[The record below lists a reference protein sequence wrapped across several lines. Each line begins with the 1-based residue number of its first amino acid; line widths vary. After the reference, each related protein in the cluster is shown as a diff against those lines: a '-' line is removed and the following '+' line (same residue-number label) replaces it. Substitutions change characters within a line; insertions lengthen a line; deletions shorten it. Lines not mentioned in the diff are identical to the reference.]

1 MNKKKKIK
9 LFIIFLLII
18 ILIFIYCNRFIKN
31 KFSKSQ
37 NITSNI
43 DLIDINIS
51 LKNLLKKNKNIF
63 RLQNGDIIKIQLKKN
78 NIKKLIIIIRLK

>member
-63 RLQNGDIIKIQLKKN
+63 RLQNGDIIKIQLKK
-78 NIKKLIIIIRLK
+78 K